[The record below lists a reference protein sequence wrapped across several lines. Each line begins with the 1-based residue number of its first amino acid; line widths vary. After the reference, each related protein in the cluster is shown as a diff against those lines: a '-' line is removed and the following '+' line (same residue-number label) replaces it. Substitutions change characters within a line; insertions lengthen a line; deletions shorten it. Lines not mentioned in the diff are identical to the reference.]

1 MIIKQK
7 LKSLFDGLDTCDFY
21 CDNNHLRIKIG
32 KMYES
37 PNLSFAKLLE
47 ISKIFGTTNI
57 DVDSYNMSG
66 CESCDYGSDYGH
78 NIDIRDATKNVKQF
92 KKECK

>member
-1 MIIKQK
+1 MIKEK
-7 LKSLFDGLDTCDFY
+7 LKSLFDGLDTCDFTY
-21 CDNNHLRIKIG
+21 NSDSNFSIKIS
-32 KMYES
+32 KTYES

-47 ISKIFGTTNI
+47 ISKIFGTTHI
-57 DVDSYNMSG
+57 DVDSYSIPG

-78 NIDIRDATKNVKQF
+78 NIDIIDATKNVKQF